1 MEIEISKE
9 EEQRYAELQ
18 EIALNFAREGNMQEL
33 EKMLRAGINVNL
45 STHREDSLLMLASYN
60 GNYETTKMLI
70 ENNADLN
77 KINAREQTPL
87 EGVCFKGD
95 LKIVKLLVENGANF
109 EGKAIVYASMFG
121 NKDIVEYLKSKGL
134 AKKSLQIFG
143 INIEWIAS
151 ITTYIKSLKNKKLMR
166 KSYTQ

>member
-1 MEIEISKE
+1 MQIEISKE

-18 EIALNFAREGNMQEL
+18 EIALNFAREGNTQEL
-33 EKMLRAGINVNL
+33 KKMLTAGINVNL
-45 STHREDSLLMLASYN
+45 STHKEDSLLMLASYN
-60 GNYETTKMLI
+60 GNYETTKLLI

-77 KINAREQTPL
+77 KVNAREQTPL

-95 LKIVKLLVENGANF
+95 LDIVKLLIENGADF

-121 NKDIVEYLKSKGL
+121 NMDIVEYLKSQGV
-134 AKKSLQIFG
+134 AKKSLKIFG

-151 ITTYIKSLKNKKLMR
+151 ITTYMKSLKNKILIGKI
-166 KSYTQ
+166 